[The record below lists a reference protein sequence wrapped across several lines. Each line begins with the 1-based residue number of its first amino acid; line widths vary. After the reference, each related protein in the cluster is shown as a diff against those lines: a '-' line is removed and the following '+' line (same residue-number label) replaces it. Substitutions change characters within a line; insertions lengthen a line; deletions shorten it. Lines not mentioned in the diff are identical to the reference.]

1 MDTIVQE
8 LKEKVNKVLDV
19 LKTDLGT
26 IRTGRAAPSL
36 VENIVV
42 TVYQGTTKLRVMEV
56 ATVGASDA
64 STLQITPF
72 DQSIINEIQK
82 GIQDANTGLNPV
94 VDGHVIRI
102 SIQPLSQERREE
114 LIKLMKHKLEN
125 GRIMM

>member
-8 LKEKVNKVLDV
+8 LKEKLQRVLDV

-26 IRTGRAAPSL
+26 IRTGRATPSL

-42 TVYQGTTKLRVMEV
+42 TVYQGTTKLRVMEL

-64 STLQITPF
+64 TTLQITPF

-82 GIQDANTGLNPV
+82 GSKMQIQD
-94 VDGHVIRI
+94 
-102 SIQPLSQERREE
+102 
-114 LIKLMKHKLEN
+114 LILQ
-125 GRIMM
+125 